1 MKKEIKIGL
10 IATVTI
16 LAFIWGFNFLKGQNM
31 FSTSNDFYAV
41 YSELAGLSRGNPVVL
56 NGFKVGQ
63 VNDIAFK
70 EGSYDELIVSFSVT
84 SDISLPEN
92 TIAVIISSD
101 LLGTKAIELNPGDSN
116 SPVQDGDTIQSALQ
130 PDLLEELS
138 DELVPLRDRVV
149 TSLISLDSILNNA
162 SVLLNDEAVNDLHAT
177 FNQLNTSTEVISR
190 LLVSQERHLTHTFEN
205 LDNISSALEQNTMA
219 MENILANLEQVSDSI
234 ASSSLKE
241 TIDNAAATLNQ
252 ADILLTQ
259 INSGQGSMGQLVYN
273 DTLYNNLEALSAS
286 LDSLVTDLK
295 ENPSRYVQVS
305 VFGGK

>member
-1 MKKEIKIGL
+1 MKKEIKIGF

-16 LAFIWGFNFLKGQNM
+16 LAFILGFNFLKGQSV

-63 VNDIAFK
+63 VNDIEFN

-84 SDISLPEN
+84 SDILLPSN

-101 LLGTKAIELNPGDSN
+101 LLGTKAIELKPGNASA
-116 SPVQDGDTIQSALQ
+116 SVEDGDTIQSALQ

-138 DELVPLRDRVV
+138 DELVPLRNRVV
-149 TSLISLDSILNNA
+149 NSLMSLDSILNNA
-162 SVLLNDEAVNDLHAT
+162 TILLNDEAVKDLHAT

-190 LLVSQERHLTHTFEN
+190 LLVSQEEHLTHTFEN
-205 LDNISSALEQNTMA
+205 LDNISSALEQNTIA
-219 MENILANLEQVSDSI
+219 MENILTNLEQVSDSI
-234 ASSSLKE
+234 ASSSLKT
-241 TIDNAAATLNQ
+241 TIDNATATLNQ
-252 ADILLTQ
+252 AEILLTQ
-259 INSGQGSMGQLVYN
+259 INSGQGSMGQFIYN
-273 DTLYNNLEALSAS
+273 DTLYNNLEVLSAS

-295 ENPSRYVQVS
+295 KNPSRYVQVS